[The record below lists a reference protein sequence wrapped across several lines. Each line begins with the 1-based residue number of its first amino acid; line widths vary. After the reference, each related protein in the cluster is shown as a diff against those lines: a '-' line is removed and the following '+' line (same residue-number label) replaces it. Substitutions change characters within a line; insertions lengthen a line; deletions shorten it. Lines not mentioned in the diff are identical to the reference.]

1 MGLLWKEKKMGQ
13 KAKRIFEIKEKR
25 WARKGKGL
33 FICWEASKVETDSFR
48 LSRERGEKKEV
59 GGGRG
64 RKQQEEQEEPWRAA
78 APAMRTVAVRRQ
90 MAKLRGTH
98 SLTLSL
104 LLSFFLSFFLFFYYT
119 ELRRSNAPI
128 HPFPIFLNC
137 RLNENL
143 KILENVV
150 SKPYHAVSH
159 TRIHISIGYHRAF
172 AVSGY
177 HRF

>member
-1 MGLLWKEKKMGQ
+1 MG
-13 KAKRIFEIKEKR
+13 
-25 WARKGKGL
+25 
-33 FICWEASKVETDSFR
+33 SK
-48 LSRERGEKKEV
+48 RERALYLLRCFESRDRLISTFQRERRKERSGRRKRKKAAGRARRAMAS
-59 GGGRG
+59 GGTSDENSGSTQTDGKAERYAF
-64 RKQQEEQEEPWRAA
+64 PH
-78 APAMRTVAVRRQ
+78 P
-90 MAKLRGTH
+90 
-98 SLTLSL
+98 
-104 LLSFFLSFFLFFYYT
+104 LSFFLSFFLFFYYT

-150 SKPYHAVSH
+150 SKPYHAVSR
-159 TRIHISIGYHRAF
+159 TRIHISIRYHRAF